1 MEKHT
6 LTLVRPWHACLHARA
21 AARRCRAAP
30 PGLLTKEQHVKKSPL
45 VWTAGSL
52 AAKSLA
58 LSAAAALLL
67 TGCSLKEPQSGAAA
81 APAASGAAAAPAAA
95 KDIPSLAGKTV
106 GIAAK
111 DIVHD
116 FSRVVY
122 DAVQARVEE
131 LGGKVIATQ
140 AEAKDDKHVSD
151 VENLI
156 SQKPDAIVVIL
167 GDKTTLTPALKKVDE
182 AGIPLFTIDFQ
193 SEFSANNVTSDNWA
207 IGATVARTLAEDIG
221 GKGQVLVF
229 NGFPGVAPCRIR
241 YNELKLV
248 LEDYPNIK
256 LIQPELQDKYEGTVE
271 DAKQQVNDALRR
283 LPKGQIDA
291 VWSCWDIPQIG
302 AAQAIDAAGR
312 DEIKVYGVDAEPG
325 ALDLIADPD
334 SSYNGTVAQQT
345 KAMGAQSADNVALLL
360 GGQQDKVP
368 TTSYLDPVFINKDNV
383 AEVRGELGI

>member
-1 MEKHT
+1 M
-6 LTLVRPWHACLHARA
+6 
-21 AARRCRAAP
+21 
-30 PGLLTKEQHVKKSPL
+30 KKSPL
-45 VWTAGSL
+45 ARTAGAV

-67 TGCSLKEPQSGAAA
+67 TGCSLKEPQSGTA
-81 APAASGAAAAPAAA
+81 APAASGGAAAPAPATEV
-95 KDIPSLAGKTV
+95 PSLEGKTV

-122 DAVQARVEE
+122 DAVQARVKE

-151 VENLI
+151 VENLV
-156 SQKPDAIVVIL
+156 SQKPDAIVVTL

-193 SEFSANNVTSDNWA
+193 SEFSANNVTSDNWV
-207 IGATVARTLAEDIG
+207 IGSTVARTLAEDIG
-221 GKGQVLVF
+221 GKGQVLVS

-271 DAKQQVNDALRR
+271 DAKQQDNDALRR
-283 LPKGQIDA
+283 LPEGQIDA

-302 AAQAIDAAGR
+302 AAQAIDTAGR

-325 ALDLIADPD
+325 ALDMIADPD
-334 SSYNGTVAQQT
+334 SSYTGTVAQQT
-345 KAMGAQSADNVALLL
+345 KAMGAQSADNVALFL
-360 GGQQDKVP
+360 GG
-368 TTSYLDPVFINKDNV
+368 
-383 AEVRGELGI
+383 R

>member
-1 MEKHT
+1 MKKSF
-6 LTLVRPWHACLHARA
+6 LPR
-21 AARRCRAAP
+21 ARRS
-30 PGLLTKEQHVKKSPL
+30 V
-45 VWTAGSL
+45 TAS
-52 AAKSLA
+52 ALA
-58 LSAAAALLL
+58 LSVAATLAL
-67 TGCSLKEPQSGAAA
+67 TGCSLKESQSSNDAPSAAGT
-81 APAASGAAAAPAAA
+81 AASEGSSPV
-95 KDIPSLAGKTV
+95 PSLAGKTV
-106 GIAAK
+106 GVATK
-111 DIVHD
+111 DVVHD

-122 DAVQARVEE
+122 GAVQSRVKE

-151 VENLI
+151 VENLV

-167 GDKTTLTPALKKVDE
+167 GDKTTLTPALKKVHD

-193 SEFSANNVTSDNWA
+193 SEYSANNVTSDNWN
-207 IGATVARTLAEDIG
+207 IGSTVARTLAEDIG
-221 GKGQVLVF
+221 GKGRVLVF

-248 LEDYPNIK
+248 LQDYPDIE

-283 LPKGQIDA
+283 LPRGQISA

-312 DEIKVYGVDAEPG
+312 NEIKVFGVDAEPG

-334 SSYNGTVAQQT
+334 SSYSGTVAQKT
-345 KAMGAQSADNVALLL
+345 TAMGTTSADNVALLL
-360 GGQQDKVP
+360 GGQKDEVP
-368 TTSYLDPVFINKDNV
+368 TTSYLDPVFITKDNV
-383 AEVRGELGI
+383 AQVRSDLGL

>member
-1 MEKHT
+1 
-6 LTLVRPWHACLHARA
+6 
-21 AARRCRAAP
+21 
-30 PGLLTKEQHVKKSPL
+30 VKKIPS
-45 VWTAGSL
+45 ARSGRSL
-52 AAKSLA
+52 TAKSLA
-58 LSAAAALLL
+58 LSAAAALVLA
-67 TGCSLKEPQSGAAA
+67 GCSLKEPQSGSLAQG
-81 APAASGAAAAPAAA
+81 ASDSPAAA
-95 KDIPSLAGKTV
+95 VPVQDIPSLKGKTV

-122 DAVQARVEE
+122 DAVQARVKE

-140 AEAKDDKHVSD
+140 AETKDDKHVSD
-151 VENLI
+151 VENLVA
-156 SQKPDAIVVIL
+156 QKPDAIVVIL
-167 GDKTTLTPALKKVDE
+167 GDKTTLTPALKKVDD

-207 IGATVARTLAEDIG
+207 IGSTVARTLAEDIG

-248 LEDYPNIK
+248 LEDYPGIQ

-271 DAKQQVNDALRR
+271 DAKQQINDALRR
-283 LPKGQIDA
+283 LPKGQVSA

-325 ALDLIADPD
+325 ALDLIADPN
-334 SSYNGTVAQQT
+334 SSYTATVAQQT
-345 KAMGAQSADNVALLL
+345 KAMGAKSADNVALLL
-360 GGQQDKVP
+360 GGQKDKVP
-368 TTSYLDPVFINKDNV
+368 TTSYLDPLFITKNNV
-383 AEVRGELGI
+383 AKVRHDLGI